1 MFIIQ
6 SGLVEVTHQAE
17 GEPFIIER
25 LYRGSI
31 INHRSFLLNDDNDTD
46 GKCATTVSAFALE
59 YHDLETIRNR
69 ISELDTEIKKI
80 ENHLLG
86 AENPIALDYIIK
98 LPKEYRKNSPKKIP
112 EHSNIFTMKIQMIDP
127 KNISFISHF

>member
-98 LPKEYRKNSPKKIP
+98 LPKEYRKKRDHRVEIKRN
-112 EHSNIFTMKIQMIDP
+112 EVTVML
-127 KNISFISHF
+127 KNAVM

>member
-6 SGLVEVTHQAE
+6 SGVVQITHYVE

-46 GKCATTVSAFALE
+46 GICATLVSAFALD
-59 YHDLETIRNR
+59 YNDLQMIRNKVGD
-69 ISELDTEIKKI
+69 LDTEIKKI
-80 ENHLLG
+80 E
-86 AENPIALDYIIK
+86 
-98 LPKEYRKNSPKKIP
+98 
-112 EHSNIFTMKIQMIDP
+112 T
-127 KNISFISHF
+127 